1 MALLKEMQFTLEMDR
16 PVDVN
21 RHFVSPGGYEMGGKQ
36 FDFANYEGYIV
47 DGNKIRYRCYEPE
60 DYMEQIEEAD
70 IGPFDEFYLNTGEH
84 NDAEIYPVSVSDLTF
99 VFEDK
104 VIEADERILVSVN
117 RLITDSTIS
126 DARLA
131 EKLMEEA
138 ARLGGNVYTVYA
150 YNEEVDFI
158 ACSGATS
165 MRKAKELTKKWIR
178 EFSPGEEEDTM
189 EYYEYRMVITAL
201 NVIGTEVDRI
211 MHKEIPDIRKWL
223 EG

>member
-1 MALLKEMQFTLEMDR
+1 MQLKEMQFTLEMDR

-21 RHFVSPGGYEMGGKQ
+21 RHFVSPGGYEMNGKQ
-36 FDFANYEGYIV
+36 FDFANYEGYTV
-47 DGNKIRYRCYEPE
+47 DGNKIRFRCYEPE
-60 DYMEQIEEAD
+60 DYMEKIEEAD
-70 IGPFDEFYLNTGEH
+70 IGVFEEFYLYTGEERE
-84 NDAEIYPVSVSDLTF
+84 DAEINPVSILDLTF

-104 VIEADERILVSVN
+104 VIEADERILASIN
-117 RLITDSTIS
+117 KLITDSTLS

-138 ARLGGNVYTVYA
+138 AKLGGNVYTVYA